1 MNTYYLLFRML
12 SVLFLLTVFMLNPE
26 TLQAQETA
34 TLKKEAAKAYRKGD
48 YENAEK
54 AYQKIPDAK
63 KEAGTSYNLGNALI
77 RQNKNEAAVS
87 AYDQALAHAKAD
99 KEVQFRAHYNKGN
112 ALFHQKK
119 FKEAAESFKQALR
132 MQPNDR
138 DTRNNLSLTLQ
149 YLKQQQQEQ
158 QRQEGDK
165 NTSNPQD
172 PQQKNNTPP
181 QEGKN
186 NTPSPPQPPREGEHA
201 NNTPPQKQPKGD
213 APPKDQPASAKQES
227 DQLLR
232 MIDKE
237 DGRVST
243 KMQQKPKA
251 RNAPKGKDW

>member
-1 MNTYYLLFRML
+1 MSLYPLSYRTLPVILLLAICLLNT
-12 SVLFLLTVFMLNPE
+12 VK
-26 TLQAQETA
+26 LQAQEAA

-63 KEAGTSYNLGNALI
+63 KEASTSYNLGNALI

-87 AYDQALAHAKAD
+87 AYDQALANAKSD
-99 KEVQFRAHYNKGN
+99 KEIQFRAHYNKGN

-119 FKEAAESFKQALR
+119 FKEAAESYKQALR
-132 MQPNDR
+132 MQPSDN

-149 YLKQQQQEQ
+149 YLKQQQEQE
-158 QRQEGDK
+158 RQEGDQ

-172 PQQKNNTPP
+172 QQQKNNTPP

-186 NTPSPPQPPREGEHA
+186 NNPSPPQPPKAGDDA
-201 NNTPPQKQPKGD
+201 NNAPPQKQPKGD
-213 APPKDQPASAKQES
+213 APPKDQPASSKQES
-227 DQLLR
+227 EQLLR

-243 KMQQKPKA
+243 KMQQKSKA
-251 RNAPKGKDW
+251 RTAPKGKDW